1 MKYIKFYKKLLII
14 LVSLTFIL
22 IIVLNNFLK
31 SGDDLS
37 IFQNC
42 TYEKIENIPQ
52 NSIIVIGHAYGSP
65 LNATKE
71 DYLPNKVTKFLSQ
84 NKDKI
89 ETLILT
95 GDIFWQPSK
104 KKWDKLFL
112 DYNNYFNIHIAPGNH
127 DIDSE
132 NKKKIFQNSNFRSDI
147 FYKIKDFKNNFYF
160 IENSIVSNWHLNPFM
175 INQMKNLPK
184 NSFTIFRHNIAVR
197 ELVLF
202 ANSKALMSKTLPS
215 VKNLQ
220 KKVDELKSLTI
231 ISGDGGAFKELPR
244 LTCLSFKNIKFIING
259 IGDIDDDKIII
270 ISENKLFSYNLK

>member
-14 LVSLTFIL
+14 LVSLIFIL

-31 SGDDLS
+31 GGDDLS

-65 LNATKE
+65 LNVTKE
-71 DYLPNKVTKFLSQ
+71 DYLPKKVAKFLNQ

-127 DIDSE
+127 DIDTE
-132 NKKKIFQNSNFRSDI
+132 NKKKIFQNSNFKSDN
-147 FYKIKDFKNNFYF
+147 FYKIKDFRNDFYF
-160 IENSIVSNWHLNPFM
+160 IENSIISNWHLNPFM
-175 INQMKNLPK
+175 INQMKNLP
-184 NSFTIFRHNIAVR
+184 NGSFTIFRHNIAVK
-197 ELVLF
+197 ELVHL
-202 ANSKALMSKTLPS
+202 ANSTALMSITLPS

-244 LTCLSFKNIKFIING
+244 ITCLSFKNIKFIING

>member
-65 LNATKE
+65 LDATKE
-71 DYLPNKVTKFLSQ
+71 DYLPNKVTKFLNQ

-104 KKWDKLFL
+104 K
-112 DYNNYFNIHIAPGNH
+112 
-127 DIDSE
+127 
-132 NKKKIFQNSNFRSDI
+132 
-147 FYKIKDFKNNFYF
+147 
-160 IENSIVSNWHLNPFM
+160 
-175 INQMKNLPK
+175 
-184 NSFTIFRHNIAVR
+184 
-197 ELVLF
+197 
-202 ANSKALMSKTLPS
+202 
-215 VKNLQ
+215 
-220 KKVDELKSLTI
+220 
-231 ISGDGGAFKELPR
+231 
-244 LTCLSFKNIKFIING
+244 NG
-259 IGDIDDDKIII
+259 I
-270 ISENKLFSYNLK
+270 SYF